1 MQEEA
6 GLEDEWTDGWYE
18 SEISLFSISATEAT
32 RTAVSSLSLDH
43 GGGGRR
49 EPVRRA
55 EAAAAGCK

>member
-6 GLEDEWTDGWYE
+6 GLEDGRTDGWYE

-32 RTAVSSLSLDH
+32 RTAVSSLSLDRD
-43 GGGGRR
+43 GGGHG

-55 EAAAAGCK
+55 GCK